1 MRPDFHKVL
10 CERPRH
16 KPFNADKR
24 HRKDNLDYEDM
35 PTKENMKI
43 NHIRGW
49 GGKELTDHIAP
60 LYRYLNYQVG
70 RKWDD
75 VYSEIRKTIVG
86 KNPNAVKGHILQ
98 HIFGFGGVELHT
110 YGDGKQRFENTQGYG
125 SIGLRELSNGQLYID
140 DDGILRKYNRK
151 GPKKKSWG
159 QLREEKWMQTAQHLP
174 NGNQARKINGLWFE
188 VVLSPILESQIL
200 TTWSEPNK
208 YTKTSYPSYQALVND
223 VLGMRGSPKDFE
235 HRYKA
240 PVYASSKRAMN
251 SKDLKKYELKND

>member
-16 KPFNADKR
+16 KPYNADKR

-60 LYRYLNYQVG
+60 LYRYLNNQVG

-98 HIFGFGGVELHT
+98 HIFGWRGVELHT
-110 YGDGKQRFENTQGYG
+110 Y
-125 SIGLRELSNGQLYID
+125 SIGNKRYKTGSLYHSELYDDQLYVD
-140 DDGILRKYNRK
+140 DEGIVRKYKN
-151 GPKKKSWG
+151 KKKKINHA
-159 QLREEKWMQTAQHLP
+159 QVIKEKWMETARHLP
-174 NGNQARKINGLWFE
+174 NGNQARKINGIWYE
-188 VVLSPILESQIL
+188 ITLSTILDTQIL
-200 TTWSEPNK
+200 TTWSEVNI
-208 YTKTSYPSYQALVND
+208 YTKTRYAIYTALVND
-223 VLGMRGSPKDFE
+223 VLGTRGEVKHFE
-235 HRYKA
+235 RIYKA
-240 PVYASSKRAMN
+240 KVYASSKRAMN
-251 SKDLKKYELKND
+251 AKDLRKYNLQNDDL

>member
-1 MRPDFHKVL
+1 MKDHFDKLL
-10 CERPRH
+10 CERPRRGGISP
-16 KPFNADKR
+16 KGRFANR
-24 HRKDNLDYEDM
+24 DYDDM
-35 PTKENMKI
+35 PTKESMKI

-49 GGKELTDHIAP
+49 NGKELSDFLTP
-60 LYRYLNYQVG
+60 LYRFLNGKVG
-70 RKWDD
+70 KRWDT
-75 VYSEIRKTIVG
+75 VYSEIRQMIG

-98 HIFGFGGVELHT
+98 HLYGWQGVELHT
-110 YGDGKQRFENTQGYG
+110 NKVGKQRFENTQRYG

-151 GPKKKSWG
+151 GPKKKSCG

>member
-1 MRPDFHKVL
+1 MRSDFHKVL

-16 KPFNADKR
+16 KPYNANKR

-60 LYRYLNYQVG
+60 LYRYLNDQVG

-98 HIFGFGGVELHT
+98 HIYGWNGVELHSYT
-110 YGDGKQRFENTQGYG
+110 LDGKRYRKTSFYHNVD
-125 SIGLRELSNGQLYID
+125 ELHDGQLYID
-140 DDGILRKYNRK
+140 DDGILSRYKTK
-151 GPKKKSWG
+151 TKKKKSYQ
-159 QLREEKWMQTAQHLP
+159 QLMEETWMKTARVLP
-174 NGNQARKINGLWFE
+174 NGNQARKINGIWYE
-188 VVLSPILESQIL
+188 VTLSPILDRQVYTEYTTSQ
-200 TTWSEPNK
+200 
-208 YTKTSYPSYQALVND
+208 YTRISRPHTSVLVND
-223 VLGMRGSPKDFE
+223 VLGTRGSVEDFVKKY
-235 HRYKA
+235 RAK
-240 PVYASSKRAMN
+240 VYASSKRAMN
-251 SKDLKKYELKND
+251 SKDLRKHDLQND

>member
-16 KPFNADKR
+16 KPYNANKR

-60 LYRYLNYQVG
+60 LYRYLNDQVG

-98 HIFGFGGVELHT
+98 HIFDFRGVELHSYAFEGKRYRKT
-110 YGDGKQRFENTQGYG
+110 SYAYGR
-125 SIGLRELSNGQLYID
+125 SELANKELYID
-140 DDGILRKYNRK
+140 DDGILCKYVVPTK
-151 GPKKKSWG
+151 KKKSYK
-159 QLREEKWMQTAQHLP
+159 QLMEEKWMETARVLP
-174 NGNQARKINGLWFE
+174 NGNQARKINGIWYE
-188 VVLSPILESQIL
+188 VTLSPILDRQIYTEYTTSQ
-200 TTWSEPNK
+200 
-208 YTKTSYPSYQALVND
+208 YTRIRRPQTSVLVND
-223 VLGMRGSPKDFE
+223 VLGTRGSVEDFVKKY
-235 HRYKA
+235 RAK
-240 PVYASSKRAMN
+240 VYAVSKRAMN
-251 SKDLKKYELKND
+251 SRDLRKHNLQND